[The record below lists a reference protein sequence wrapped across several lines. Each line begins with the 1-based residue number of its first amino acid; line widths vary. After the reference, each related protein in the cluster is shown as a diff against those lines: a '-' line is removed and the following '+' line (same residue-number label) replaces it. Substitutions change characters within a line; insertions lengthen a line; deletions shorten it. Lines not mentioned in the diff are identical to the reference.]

1 MLSQAQLGIG
11 LKSKCSSRTSSHK
24 HRQHRWL
31 GLTVALLIGCVAAA
45 CSRSDAVR
53 VESVR
58 PEKPTY
64 AEAEN
69 APEVRI
75 FSGRLAPSKQVE
87 LAFPVAGVLVNVPIR
102 EGNKV
107 AKGQIIAQLRLAEFQ
122 ARLESVQGQLDQ
134 ARAALNALRLVEKPE
149 EQLQRQ
155 MQERVSAMILEHA
168 RKEFDRYARLVRLDA
183 VSRSEYE
190 LAETNFLVAQEEHN
204 TAMQLLETGRTTR
217 KEDVEAQEGLV
228 RGLSGQVAEA
238 ELELEDSTLR
248 APFDGVVAQRF
259 IDEGQSVTVNKPVI
273 RFQSIEAIDIVVD
286 APDTVKTSDICS
298 PSIVGMVAEISTVPG
313 RQYPVHIKEVVPVA
327 DPITQAFQVRFEMK
341 PPFGVTVV
349 PGMTASVSVKYETSL
364 GSDGTPMPISSPCI
378 PDPRQR

>member
-1 MLSQAQLGIG
+1 MLSQAQRGIG
-11 LKSKCSSRTSSHK
+11 SKSKFSSRTGSRK
-24 HRQHRWL
+24 RWQYQSL
-31 GLTVALLIGCVAAA
+31 ALTVASLISCVAAS
-45 CSRSDAVR
+45 CSRSDSIR
-53 VESVR
+53 VENAP
-58 PEKPTY
+58 PEEPRA

-87 LAFPVAGVLVNVPIR
+87 LAFPVAGVLVNLPIR

-134 ARAALNALRLVEKPE
+134 ARAALHALLLGERPE

-155 MQERVSAMILEHA
+155 TQERVAAMILAHA
-168 RKEFDRYARLVRLDA
+168 QKEFDRYARLVQLDA

-204 TAMQLLETGRTTR
+204 TAMQLLEKGRTTR
-217 KEDVEAQEGLV
+217 KEDVKAQEGLV

-238 ELELEDSTLR
+238 KLELEDTTLR
-248 APFDGVVAQRF
+248 APFNGVVAQRF

-273 RFQSIEAIDIVVD
+273 RFQSIEPIDIVVD
-286 APDTVKTSDICS
+286 ASNGVKPSDICS
-298 PSIVGMVAEISTVPG
+298 PSVVGMMAEISTVPG
-313 RQYPVHIKEVVPVA
+313 HQYPVHIKEVVPLA
-327 DPITQAFQVRFEMK
+327 DPITQTFQVRFEMK
-341 PPFGVTVV
+341 PPFGVPVI
-349 PGMTASVSVKYETSL
+349 PGMTASVSVKYETSF
-364 GSDGTPMPISSPCI
+364 GSDGKPLPISSPCI
-378 PDPRQR
+378 PGRRQR